1 MYFVAQSH
9 ISQILIPYLLGF
21 LGVYYRNLLL
31 PLNRSICSSKRK
43 AEKRN
48 TMIGTSQWTAQSS
61 RNYGILSFK
70 RRSVLDAWS
79 SNIIT
84 DKIRCTIVFPLR
96 ARATFGGVLLQVKSL
111 PWKTFVFSSV
121 FSPVSECSTPVFLSV
136 SGHQCQQYRA
146 ESTSQ
151 SKSSS
156 TASSK
161 PSEPLSQISWPV
173 WLPSSLTSLSETRR
187 LIS

>member
-96 ARATFGGVLLQVKSL
+96 ARATFGGVLLQVVIALKNIRLLVCAFSCFWML
-111 PWKTFVFSSV
+111 NACVSGCPW
-121 FSPVSECSTPVFLSV
+121 SPVSAISCRVNVTIKIFLYSIF
-136 SGHQCQQYRA
+136 Y
-146 ESTSQ
+146 TFW
-151 SKSSS
+151 
-156 TASSK
+156 T
-161 PSEPLSQISWPV
+161 
-173 WLPSSLTSLSETRR
+173 T
-187 LIS
+187 